1 MLNYVKNHKE
11 NIISTKITKN
21 KENLSKKHK
30 ILIFLIKNLTKVL
43 KYIKFS
49 VIIGVEM
56 KIITNNKKAYHN
68 FFVSDLLEAGIEL
81 KGGEIKSVEGGKVS
95 LSDSY
100 VEIKNGEA
108 IMKNCYIAAVDGAS
122 QSDSQTK
129 RARKLLLHK
138 AEIVKLER
146 KVKEKGF
153 SIVPTK
159 VYLNGGKAKVEIGL
173 AKGKKLY
180 DKREVLKD
188 RAVRRDID
196 RAIKND

>member
-11 NIISTKITKN
+11 IIISTKITKN

-81 KGGEIKSVEGGKVS
+81 KGGEIKSVACGKVS

-108 IMKNCYIAAVDGAS
+108 IMRNCYIAAVDGAS
-122 QSDSQTK
+122 QSESQTK